1 MNDTGN
7 LPFWELNPGTLTIAF
22 LCLIILIVF
31 LLALTGGRK

>member
-7 LPFWELNPGTLTIAF
+7 LPFWDLNPGTITIAF
-22 LCLIILIVF
+22 LCLTILIAL